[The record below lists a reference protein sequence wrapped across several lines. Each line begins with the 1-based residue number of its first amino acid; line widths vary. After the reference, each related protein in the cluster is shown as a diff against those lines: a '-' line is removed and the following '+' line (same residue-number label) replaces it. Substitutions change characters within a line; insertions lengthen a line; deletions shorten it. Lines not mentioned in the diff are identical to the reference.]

1 MNESTFMRDYY
12 RTKYEDLVWTLDSRN
27 EKCRDANKLMQHLEC
42 ELIQKLEEK
51 CPEMMELYDKFSE
64 EHSTWLKLILEE
76 CYILGVQDREQSL
89 KSQKWKQWIFT
100 LWVYLRFRKAVI
112 LKMIENKFFHGIE
125 WLWKNV
131 FHCCGISKAKINRL
145 KNKLDR
151 ICKINF
157 RRC

>member
-51 CPEMMELYDKFSE
+51 CPEMLELYDKFSE

-89 KSQKWKQWIFT
+89 KSQK
-100 LWVYLRFRKAVI
+100 
-112 LKMIENKFFHGIE
+112 
-125 WLWKNV
+125 
-131 FHCCGISKAKINRL
+131 
-145 KNKLDR
+145 
-151 ICKINF
+151 
-157 RRC
+157 